1 MYSVSSDVSGSETTQ
16 YTLTICMFQ
25 VPWWEVPTST
35 EWEPRGPPALSTP
48 ARLQA
53 AVRVGVQA
61 EPLQDLR
68 EGRGCCGGGSGD

>member
-1 MYSVSSDVSGSETTQ
+1 MYSVSSDDSASETTQ
-16 YTLTICMFQ
+16 HTLIMYTFQ

-35 EWEPRGPPALSTP
+35 EWEPRGPPALSAP

-61 EPLQDLR
+61 EQLQDLR
-68 EGRGCCGGGSGD
+68 EERGCCGGGSGD